1 MTSLNEKPPQR
12 CSTEGA
18 KENLT
23 YLQSYRMR
31 PVMASRR
38 FNLWLLRDR
47 AKRADRIDS
56 MFGKVILVAFVYFTL
71 QIWRVLL

>member
-1 MTSLNEKPPQR
+1 MQANEKTPSVAAPR
-12 CSTEGA
+12 VPGTI
-18 KENLT
+18 T

-38 FNLWLLRDR
+38 FYFWLLRDR

-56 MFGKVILVAFVYFTL
+56 VFGKVILVAFVYFSI
-71 QIWRVLL
+71 QIWRVW